1 MCEIILTIK
10 SIREGETISG
20 IDFDCASFL
29 TAPELDA
36 KDLERGVH
44 KHFHG
49 DLMNFSYDPDSGMG
63 SFILLCSLISEGE
76 LRISY
81 EASEHRFVEEAHTM
95 PATAP
100 FKEVHHE

>member
-1 MCEIILTIK
+1 MREIILTIK
-10 SIREGETISG
+10 SIQEGETISG
-20 IDFDCASFL
+20 IDYDYASFF
-29 TAPELDA
+29 TEPELDA
-36 KDLERGVH
+36 EDLERGVH

-49 DLMNFSYDPDSGMG
+49 DLVNFSYDPDSGTG
-63 SFILLCSLISEGE
+63 SFMLLCSPISEGE

-81 EASEHRFVEEAHTM
+81 EASEQRFFEEARTM